1 MTKEEIRTAIC
12 GTNTTERKE
21 GVRTSVVVYPD
32 RELLKKIQDAVF
44 KNNASQAFRETSKII
59 FGDTIPGAREANKIV
74 SSMANHP
81 ICICREC
88 DILSTAFYLRGFG
101 FDETGYVEYA
111 IKVDVDGIGIVLDKN
126 PEEAVVKWTEE
137 RTCSAES
144 IVAIAKELKE
154 KLKVRAEKLSCLRG
168 TVNFADPND
177 VADAIFEEFEN
188 LKANPAPTKGE

>member
-1 MTKEEIRTAIC
+1 MTKEEIRAAIC
-12 GTNTTERKE
+12 GTNMTERKE
-21 GVRTSVVVYPD
+21 GIRTSVVVYPD
-32 RELLKKIQDAVF
+32 RELFKKIKDAVF

-59 FGDTIPGAREANKIV
+59 FGDTITGAREANKIV

-88 DILSTAFYLRGFG
+88 DILSTGFYLRGFG

-111 IKVDVDGIGIVLDKN
+111 IKVDVDGIYIVLDKN
-126 PEEAVVKWTEE
+126 PEEDVVKWTEE

-144 IVAIAKELKE
+144 LVAIAKEITE
-154 KLKVRAEKLSCLRG
+154 KHKVRDEKLSCLRG

-188 LKANPAPTKGE
+188 LKANHSPTKGE